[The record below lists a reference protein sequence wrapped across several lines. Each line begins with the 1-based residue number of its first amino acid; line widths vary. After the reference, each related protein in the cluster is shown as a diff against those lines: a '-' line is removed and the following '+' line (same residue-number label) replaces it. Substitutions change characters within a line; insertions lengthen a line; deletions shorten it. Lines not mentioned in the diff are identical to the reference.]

1 MFKTVDRV
9 NQHTYIYISN
19 TILDFKAIKV
29 FSDMYPQLQ
38 DLIILGVEC
47 KNYFFHG
54 NIVLLKQ
61 FTHLQIVQKIVNWIH
76 LNRYKLF
83 SEQIIQFNKQH
94 DVIDISLKFI
104 WYILTIRI
112 FSLHV
117 LFSFWFLNVM
127 FLNVKCYLFFK
138 CYLNTLSYISTNS
151 KLSLIPLKWNGIYC
165 LDAGSE
171 QHFPYRTCS
180 LIVL

>member
-1 MFKTVDRV
+1 
-9 NQHTYIYISN
+9 
-19 TILDFKAIKV
+19 
-29 FSDMYPQLQ
+29 MYPQLQ

-83 SEQIIQFNKQH
+83 LQQIIQFNKQH

-117 LFSFWFLNVM
+117 LFSFWFLV
-127 FLNVKCYLFFK
+127 FLRIFLKCYF
-138 CYLNTLSYISTNS
+138 NTLSYISTNT

-171 QHFPYRTCS
+171 QHFSYRTCS
-180 LIVL
+180 LIIL